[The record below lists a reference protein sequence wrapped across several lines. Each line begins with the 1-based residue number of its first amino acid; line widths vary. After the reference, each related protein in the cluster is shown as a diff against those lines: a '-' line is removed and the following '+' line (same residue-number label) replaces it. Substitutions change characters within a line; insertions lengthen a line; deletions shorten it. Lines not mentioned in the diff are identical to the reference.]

1 MALDYV
7 KFQRGTPA
15 DYSRLTALNRVE
27 DNTLY
32 FIYENNASTG
42 SLYLG
47 KILIG
52 TVGSGES
59 SISNLSD
66 LNDVLI
72 EAVGATDILV
82 YSTDGKWKN
91 ASLSEIA
98 NLIADQ
104 QGLGFEIDTNAFQF
118 QAVDGVKHL
127 KLLGLD
133 TAPVNSMPFKSVN
146 GTIGWTENNV
156 DTIAGKVSDLEAVV
170 NNIPQEI
177 AKQVSEANHLTY
189 KTVGSLDD
197 ATEQNTVYLLPTT
210 SPSGNNSYDEYMI
223 VNGAL
228 ERLGNWGVDLSGY
241 ATVENL
247 QAVSNSVLELKTN
260 LESNYVTNTKFNS
273 VVGDITS
280 LTNYNA
286 ENPTTVIKE
295 LNNLYSL
302 FNSISVPSVDK
313 VGDLTKLVTYEEGKE
328 TTVVDELNN
337 IYQHLVWQPIV
348 VE

>member
-15 DYSRLTALNRVE
+15 DYSKLATRNRIE

-32 FIYENNASTG
+32 FIYEDNAAIG

-52 TVGSGES
+52 TVGSGENS
-59 SISNLSD
+59 VTNLSD

-98 NLIADQ
+98 DLIADQ
-104 QGLGFEIDTNAFQF
+104 QGLGFEIDTNAFEF
-118 QAVDGVKHL
+118 QAIDGVKNL

-133 TAPVNSMPFKSVN
+133 AAPVNSMPFKSVN
-146 GTIGWTENNV
+146 GTIDWTENNV
-156 DTIAGKVSDLEAVV
+156 DIVAEKVSNLETIV

-177 AKQVSEANHLTY
+177 AKQISAVNHLTY
-189 KTVGSLDD
+189 KTVGSLDN

-210 SPSGNNSYDEYMI
+210 SPSGNNSYDEYML
-223 VNGAL
+223 VNGSL

-241 ATVENL
+241 ATTENL

-280 LTNYNA
+280 LTNYDA
-286 ENPTTVIKE
+286 ENPTTVVKE

-302 FNSISVPSVDK
+302 LNSGPIPSIDK
-313 VGDLTKLVTYEEGKE
+313 VGDLTKLITYEEGKE
-328 TTVVDELNN
+328 TTIVDELNN

>member
-15 DYSRLTALNRVE
+15 DYAKLTARNRIE

-32 FIYENNASTG
+32 FIYEDNASVG
-42 SLYLG
+42 NLYLG

-52 TVGSGES
+52 TVGSGENS
-59 SISNLSD
+59 VTNLSD
-66 LNDVLI
+66 LKDVLI
-72 EAVGATDILV
+72 EAVGATDILM

-91 ASLSEIA
+91 ASLNEIA

-104 QGLGFEIDTNAFQF
+104 QGLGFELDSNAFTF

-133 TAPVNSMPFKSVN
+133 AAPANSMPFKSVN
-146 GTIGWTENNV
+146 GTLAWTENNIDV
-156 DTIAGKVSDLEAVV
+156 VAEKVSSLETIV

-189 KTVGSLDD
+189 KTVGSLDE
-197 ATEQNTVYLLPTT
+197 AIEQNTVYLLPTT
-210 SPSGNNSYDEYMI
+210 SPSGNNSYDEYMFI
-223 VNGAL
+223 NGSL
-228 ERLGNWGVDLSGY
+228 EHLGNWGVDLSGY
-241 ATVENL
+241 VTTENL
-247 QAVSNSVLELKTN
+247 QAVSKSIVDLKTD
-260 LESNYVTNTKFNS
+260 LEDNYVTNIKFNKI
-273 VVGDITS
+273 VGDITS

-286 ENPTTVIKE
+286 ENPTTIVNE

-302 FNSISVPSVDK
+302 FNSGSIPSLDK

-348 VE
+348 ID

>member
-7 KFQRGTPA
+7 KFQRGSPA
-15 DYSRLTALNRVE
+15 DYTKLTVRNKVE

-32 FIYENNASTG
+32 FIYEDKASVG

-52 TVGSGES
+52 TVGSGEN
-59 SISNLSD
+59 SITNLSD

-98 NLIADQ
+98 GLIADQ
-104 QGLGFEIDTNAFQF
+104 QGLGFEIDTNAFTF

-133 TAPVNSMPFKSVN
+133 AAPVNSMPFKSVN
-146 GTIGWTENNV
+146 GTIDWTENNV
-156 DTIAGKVSDLEAVV
+156 DIVAGKVSDLEAVV

-177 AKQVSEANHLTY
+177 ARQISAANHLTY
-189 KTVGSLDD
+189 KTVGSLDN
-197 ATEQNTVYLLPTT
+197 ATEQNTVYLLPTA
-210 SPSGNNSYDEYMI
+210 SPSGNNSYDEYML
-223 VNGAL
+223 VNGSL
-228 ERLGNWGVDLSGY
+228 ERLGSWGVDLSGY
-241 ATVENL
+241 ATTENL
-247 QAVSNSVLELKTN
+247 QAVSNSVLELKNN
-260 LESNYVTNTKFNS
+260 LESNYITNTKFNS

-280 LTNYNA
+280 LTNYDA

-295 LNNLYSL
+295 LNKLYTLLGS
-302 FNSISVPSVDK
+302 SSAPSVDK